1 MLVISTVNSVSRADA
16 RGVRIVKSASVK
28 AFFSCSFKNDDKE
41 VNDYF
46 RAICE
51 GLDISCYNVE
61 GGYSE
66 LPPDKALEMIKS
78 SDAVI
83 AIAPARTKLDGTN
96 QYCMP
101 EAVSNEISFA
111 YSLKKPLLIIKEDTV
126 RADGFHNSYGTH
138 LPFDRNKL
146 GTTEFLRKAVHSIH
160 NIKMGSISEH
170 ELLLSQ
176 EVTEFIA
183 EKVSHLYE
191 LEREGSGFY
200 WQHSMQRTIR
210 FSQNFNKP
218 LKISRWNDFALG
230 KSGDGLP
237 PIELSFEIIR
247 ASRNF
252 ETSIEYDEHTA
263 YGVIANVSFS
273 PSPIAGDFIEYFVS
287 YRGRD
292 LCVTYLEDT
301 DSLPNIEIDGRHYA
315 AFDGIIPVNRAKDIE
330 IQFRFPREYRLAE
343 GDAQFFV
350 ASFVQGVDYI
360 VQSEIE
366 RAQLQKE
373 VVGGKLSIT
382 ARISSPLLR
391 HIYGVTWIPPGRP
404 KASDEQQTI

>member
-1 MLVISTVNSVSRADA
+1 M
-16 RGVRIVKSASVK
+16 KSASVK
-28 AFFSCSFKNDDKE
+28 AFFSCSFKSEDKS

-61 GGYSE
+61 CGYSE
-66 LPPDKALEMIKS
+66 LPADKALEMIRE

-83 AIAPARTKLDGTN
+83 AVAPARTKFDGSD
-96 QYCMP
+96 QYSMP

-111 YSLKKPLLIIKEDTV
+111 YSLKKPLLIIKEENV

-138 LPFDRNKL
+138 LPFDRTKL
-146 GTTEFLRKAVHSIH
+146 WTGDFLRRAVLSVH
-160 NIKMGSISEH
+160 NIKMGSISEQ

-176 EVTEFIA
+176 EVTEFVA

-191 LEREGSGFY
+191 LEREGTGFY
-200 WQHSMQRTIR
+200 WQHSMQRTIC

-218 LKISRWNDFALG
+218 LKISRWNDFAIG
-230 KSGDGLP
+230 KSSDGLP
-237 PIELSFEIIR
+237 PIELTFEIIK

-252 ETSIEYDEHTA
+252 EFSIDYDEHTA
-263 YGVIANVSFS
+263 YGIIANVTLS
-273 PSPIAGDFIEYFVS
+273 PAPVAGDSIEYFVS
-287 YRGRD
+287 YRGPH
-292 LCVTYLEDT
+292 LCVKYMEDT
-301 DSLPNIEIDGRHYA
+301 DSQPDVVIDSRHYP
-315 AFDGIIPVNRAKDIE
+315 AFDGVIPVNRAKDIE
-330 IQFRFPREYRLAE
+330 IQFRFPREYRLLE

-366 RAQLQKE
+366 RAQIQKE

-382 ARISSPLLR
+382 ARIYSPLLR
-391 HIYGVTWIPPGRP
+391 HIYGVAWIPPSRP
-404 KASDEQQTI
+404 RASDES